1 MIIFQIICKYLNK
14 FNYLII
20 LNFNFSKKKRSDSE
34 DEDDERMEVEET
46 QPETIELDRNEA
58 NFKARP
64 YQDQLLAY
72 VIKENTIIYLP
83 TGAGKTFIALM
94 AMRHF
99 SKDLSK

>member
-1 MIIFQIICKYLNK
+1 MF
-14 FNYLII
+14 LIS
-20 LNFNFSKKKRSDSE
+20 FFFSQKRSDSDSE
-34 DEDDERMEVEET
+34 DEDERMEVEEP
-46 QPETIELDRNEA
+46 QQETLPLDQNEA

-64 YQDQLLAY
+64 YQDQLLEY

>member
-1 MIIFQIICKYLNK
+1 
-14 FNYLII
+14 
-20 LNFNFSKKKRSDSE
+20 
-34 DEDDERMEVEET
+34 MEVEET
-46 QPETIELDRNEA
+46 QLDQIPLDQNEA

-64 YQDQLLAY
+64 YQDQLLEY